1 MPDTTPIRILY
12 AEDAQFL
19 REYVSKQLRASG
31 YAVVDAPSGDEAF
44 AALLGGADADI
55 LLTDINM
62 PGSLDG
68 WTLAQ
73 RSRDLRPRL
82 AVIYASSERQDPD
95 KQVADSRFVSKPYEF
110 HDLLAV
116 IQSIAMGRRDDGE
129 TPSVRDIAP
138 LRQPVV
144 PQH

>member
-19 REYVSKQLRASG
+19 REYVSKRLRASG
-31 YAVVDAPSGDEAF
+31 YAVVDVSSGDEAF
-44 AALLGGADADI
+44 AALLGGVAADI

-62 PGSLDG
+62 PGTLDG

-73 RSRDLRPRL
+73 RSRGLRPRL
-82 AVIYASSERQDPD
+82 AVVYSSSEQRDPD
-95 KQVADSRFVSKPYEF
+95 QEVADSRFIPKPYEF

-116 IQSIAMGRRDDGE
+116 IRSIAMGRDGE
-129 TPSVRDIAP
+129 EPSLVQDMAP
-138 LRQPVV
+138 LQQPVV